1 MMIVFYFQQ
10 KTAYEMRISDGSS
23 DVCSSDLKYRRR
35 GGSWQRNIIQS
46 AHRGDHLRSIQMRG
60 RLVGAERPAH
70 DVDVIF
76 LDNGFVPREFRFAP
90 CTGIAI
96 EKAADH
102 IVGLA
107 RTAVPCSKFQAFE
120 AVGHGGPFRMVRSE
134 EHTSELQSLMRISY

>member
-1 MMIVFYFQQ
+1 MIRPPPRTTRTDTLFPSTTLFRSRWR
-10 KTAYEMRISDGSS
+10 RI
-23 DVCSSDLKYRRR
+23 YRRR

-46 AHRGDHLRSIQMRG
+46 AHRGDHLRSIQMRR
-60 RLVGAERPAH
+60 RLAGAERPSH

-102 IVGLA
+102 IIGLP
-107 RTAVPCSKFQAFE
+107 RTAVPSSDFQAFE
-120 AVGHGGPFRMVRSE
+120 AVGPGGPFDRKRVGEGKRG
-134 EHTSELQSLMRISY
+134 

>member
-1 MMIVFYFQQ
+1 
-10 KTAYEMRISDGSS
+10 
-23 DVCSSDLKYRRR
+23 
-35 GGSWQRNIIQS
+35 
-46 AHRGDHLRSIQMRG
+46 MRG

-120 AVGHGGPFRMVRSE
+120 AVGHGGHFRMVESCIHELRSE
-134 EHTSELQSLMRISY
+134 EHTSELQSLMRISYADFCLKKKKKTL